1 MSNLAFR
8 VTVSG
13 DLDAMM
19 QSEIRTAAR
28 AVKAGVGGATLALKD
43 DWRAQVRGAN
53 LGARLANTIRGEV
66 YPKGRDSANAGGLVY
81 TKAPKII
88 DAHDKGELI
97 RSKEGF
103 WLAIPLPAAGKG
115 IGGSKITI
123 DEWEKRTG
131 RQLVFVGRNRRV
143 PMLVDVGKVSP
154 SVGRNG
160 MISRM
165 SRKGFHKTFTPRGF
179 SNRSIPIF
187 ILTPLV
193 RLKNRMDLMA
203 AAERIAATVP
213 GRIVSAWRS

>member
-8 VTVSG
+8 VTVHG

-19 QSEIRTAAR
+19 QAEIRAAAR
-28 AVKAGVGGATLALKD
+28 AVKSGVGGATLALKD

-88 DAHDKGELI
+88 DAHDKGEVI
-97 RSKEGF
+97 RSKDGF
-103 WLAIPLPAAGKG
+103 WLAIPLPAAGRGVGNAKM
-115 IGGSKITI
+115 TPVL
-123 DEWEKRTG
+123 WEKRTG
-131 RQLVFVGRNRRV
+131 RELRFVYRKGRTA
-143 PMLVDVGKVSP
+143 MLVDVGKVAH
-154 SVGRNG
+154 GRNS
-160 MISRM
+160 MVSRM
-165 SRKGFHKTFTPRGF
+165 SRKGFHSTFTPRGF
-179 SNRSIPIF
+179 SNRSVPMF
-187 ILTPLV
+187 ILTPLA